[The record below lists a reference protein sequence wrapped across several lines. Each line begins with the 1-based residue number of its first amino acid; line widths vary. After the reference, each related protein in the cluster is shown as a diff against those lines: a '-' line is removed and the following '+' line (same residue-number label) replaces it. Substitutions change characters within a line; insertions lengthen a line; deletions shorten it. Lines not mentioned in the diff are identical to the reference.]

1 MESITL
7 LNSLSKL
14 DCSKLISEAFVESG
28 EEGEVPEFEID
39 PYQEI
44 TFNAGYGMRTTL
56 QSVVDAGLL
65 SRLEV
70 KRHYYVT
77 LT

>member
-1 MESITL
+1 M
-7 LNSLSKL
+7 LN
-14 DCSKLISEAFVESG
+14 CSKLISEAFVESG

-70 KRHYYVT
+70 KRLYYVT
-77 LT
+77 IT

>member
-1 MESITL
+1 M
-7 LNSLSKL
+7 
-14 DCSKLISEAFVESG
+14 SEG
-28 EEGEVPEFEID
+28 GD

-65 SRLEV
+65 SQQEV
-70 KRHYYVT
+70 NHPNESDDVLYTVAFP
-77 LT
+77 